1 MLVQCTVNNN
11 ICWNKK
17 MRVFTHTLPLGL
29 FSSLCE
35 EMKENLFV
43 KGAGSSQTAVGPAEW
58 HAEKGKL
65 KTTALSSLPR
75 PASPEGKRNICLCH

>member
-35 EMKENLFV
+35 EMKENLGV
-43 KGAGSSQTAVGPAEW
+43 KGAGS
-58 HAEKGKL
+58 
-65 KTTALSSLPR
+65 
-75 PASPEGKRNICLCH
+75 